1 MGSFVKAAAVPIQ
14 ECLFIAS
21 TFMEISDWCLGLHI
35 YMLLRP
41 WLNRGNLKTSCKFG
55 ISRKNWSFFKT
66 VFTYWMVPYW
76 YLFLSYQGKR
86 ISNWFRTVSLH
97 ILILE
102 KQQSSKFQKID
113 QSYPVEAI
121 KVTPKLRS
129 KLLILKILVLFTHSP
144 TRFSPQKRRQR
155 NNSLF
160 LFTIIIF
167 NFIQIWDNFDRLI
180 YPKYN

>member
-1 MGSFVKAAAVPIQ
+1 M
-14 ECLFIAS
+14 
-21 TFMEISDWCLGLHI
+21 
-35 YMLLRP
+35 
-41 WLNRGNLKTSCKFG
+41 
-55 ISRKNWSFFKT
+55 
-66 VFTYWMVPYW
+66 
-76 YLFLSYQGKR
+76 SYQGKR

-167 NFIQIWDNFDRLI
+167 NFIQTWGNFDRLI
-180 YPKYN
+180 KVTLSTIKVTPSAIKVTPFGEVILIGLWFRISSKKLISTYGKR